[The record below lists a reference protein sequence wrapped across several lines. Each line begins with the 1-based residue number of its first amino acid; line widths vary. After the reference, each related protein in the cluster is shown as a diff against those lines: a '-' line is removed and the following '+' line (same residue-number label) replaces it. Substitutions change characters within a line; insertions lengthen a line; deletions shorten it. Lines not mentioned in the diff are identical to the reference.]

1 MSFRREPKTNPIA
14 WIVAADR
21 AHARIF
27 RAHWPDLNGFQPV
40 EEHWHAEGRKQGREI
55 DDAPLGRRRGP
66 DGTGRTCEAEDERLA
81 TTRQFAMEI
90 VERLEKGRTQNDFGH
105 VVIAAPPPF
114 LGELRNQYGPELSK
128 LVEAEIDK
136 ELAHLD
142 QPTIL
147 LQARNAIESVAHA

>member
-27 RAHWPDLNGFQPV
+27 RAHWPDLNGFQSV
-40 EEHWHAEGRKQGREI
+40 EERWHAEGRKQGRER
-55 DDAPLGRRRGP
+55 DEAPHGRRRGP
-66 DGTGRTCEAEDERLA
+66 DGTGRTFEAEDGHLVI
-81 TTRQFAMEI
+81 TRDFAMEI
-90 VERLEKGRTQNDFGH
+90 VERLEQGRAQNEFGH
-105 VVIAAPPPF
+105 LVVAAPPPL
-114 LGELRNQYGPELSK
+114 LGELRNQYGSELIK

-147 LQARNAIESVAHA
+147 LQARGAVGALTHV